1 MVFYAHLQQ
10 SELSQPT
17 IVAMIITIW
26 RDLRIF
32 VTLQTIF
39 ETTTM
44 KNKLIQLS
52 IWIAAHI
59 TLVVVLVTAV
69 ALFLPSSFVRIDT
82 STITPMLG
90 VVMFGMGLTLRPS
103 DFRPVLQHP
112 KDILVGELAQFLIM
126 PSLAWLLCK
135 LLSLPEELA
144 LGVILVGC
152 CPGGT
157 ASNVIC
163 YLAKGD
169 VALSVAMTGVSTLL
183 APIMTPALVWLLAG
197 ESVEVDVTGMFLS
210 IVQVVIV
217 PIVLGVAANHYFQ
230 RTTRRIL
237 PLLPMISTLSIA
249 FIIGII
255 VAHNATS
262 ILTCS
267 LIVAVAVILHNVF
280 GLVLG
285 YGLSAITGSEP
296 SKRSAIAIEVG
307 MQNSGL
313 ATSLAATHFALFPM
327 AAVPGAM
334 FSVWHNFSG
343 SIAAQIFR
351 RQSENQHNV
360 IL

>member
-1 MVFYAHLQQ
+1 
-10 SELSQPT
+10 
-17 IVAMIITIW
+17 
-26 RDLRIF
+26 
-32 VTLQTIF
+32 
-39 ETTTM
+39 M
-44 KNKLIQLS
+44 KNKLIQIS
-52 IWIAAHI
+52 AWIAAHI

-69 ALFLPSSFVRIDT
+69 ALFLPSSFNWIDT
-82 STITPMLG
+82 SAITPMLG

-163 YLAKGD
+163 YLAK
-169 VALSVAMTGVSTLL
+169 
-183 APIMTPALVWLLAG
+183 
-197 ESVEVDVTGMFLS
+197 ESVEVDVAGMFLS

-230 RTTRRIL
+230 RTTRRIV

-255 VAHNATS
+255 VAHNAAS
-262 ILTCS
+262 ILACS
-267 LIVAVAVILHNVF
+267 LIVAVAVILHNVL
-280 GLVLG
+280 GLALG
-285 YGLSAITGSEP
+285 YGLSSLVGSEP

-351 RQSENQHNV
+351 RQADKE
-360 IL
+360 